1 MKKIILFMIGL
12 MIFPAIIKAEDLNL
26 TPEAKSSIM
35 IEASTGEIIYE
46 KNSKEKLAP
55 ASMTK
60 IMSLIIIMENIE

>member
-35 IEASTGEIIYE
+35 IEASTGEMIYE

-55 ASMTK
+55 ASMT
-60 IMSLIIIMENIE
+60 